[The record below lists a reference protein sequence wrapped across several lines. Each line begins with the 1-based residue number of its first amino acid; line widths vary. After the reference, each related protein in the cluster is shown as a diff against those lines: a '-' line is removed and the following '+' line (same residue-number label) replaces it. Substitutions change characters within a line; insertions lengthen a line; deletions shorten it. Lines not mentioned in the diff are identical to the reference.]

1 MCREKC
7 NKRKQKSKSKASQQE
22 VISAVEIEMA
32 GEKQFID
39 SQCVGIKKT
48 DIIEE
53 NITKVIKRLPI
64 QAQNILITILFK

>member
-1 MCREKC
+1 
-7 NKRKQKSKSKASQQE
+7 
-22 VISAVEIEMA
+22 MA
-32 GEKQFID
+32 GEKQFTD

>member
-1 MCREKC
+1 
-7 NKRKQKSKSKASQQE
+7 
-22 VISAVEIEMA
+22 MA